1 MVDQKTEEQKKM
13 EAEYKLH
20 KTYDRIS
27 LPNVIKRRQMLE
39 VNPHTRVQLS
49 KAQKIMKFKKQASL
63 AKIADIIG
71 DKRVNQLQ

>member
-1 MVDQKTEEQKKM
+1 M

-27 LPNVIKRRQMLE
+27 LPNVMKRRQNLE
-39 VNPHTRVQLS
+39 MNPHTKVQLS